1 MKTIGVLTSG
11 GDAPGMNA
19 AVRAVVRAG
28 IDRGWRVLGI
38 RHGYKGLLARD
49 FYGMNLRSV
58 SNILQQGGTM
68 LYTSRC
74 PEFHEQKTV
83 KAAADICRE
92 EGIETVVTIGGDG
105 TFRGALALSREGIPC
120 IGIPGTIDNDI
131 ASSDYTIGFDTA
143 VNTVV
148 QMVDRLRDTARSH
161 DRCSVIEVMGRN
173 SGYIALEAGIACG
186 ALCILVPE
194 QHYTIDQVIEKMM
207 ETLNT
212 GKKHFIVVMAEGAG
226 QAAEVAAEL
235 EKRTGIHS
243 TPVVL
248 GHVQRG
254 GSPTSM
260 DRVMASRMGSRAVDL
275 IEIGLLNRVI
285 VRQNGRLTDLPIEEA
300 LQMHKTIDME
310 MLRTATLVSI

>member
-1 MKTIGVLTSG
+1 MKKIGVLTSG

-28 IDRGWRVLGI
+28 IDRDWRVVGI
-38 RHGYKGLLARD
+38 RRGYKGLLERD
-49 FYGMNLRSV
+49 FYGMNMRSV
-58 SNILQQGGTM
+58 SNILQQGGTV
-68 LYTSRC
+68 LFTSRC
-74 PEFHEQKTV
+74 PEFHEKSTV
-83 KAAADICRE
+83 EKAAEICRE
-92 EGIETVVTIGGDG
+92 EGLDALVTIGGDG
-105 TFRGALALSREGIPC
+105 TFRGALALSRAGMPC

-131 ASSDYTIGFDTA
+131 ACSDYTIGFDTA

-161 DRCSVIEVMGRN
+161 DRCSVIEVMGR
-173 SGYIALEAGIACG
+173 SAGYIALESGIACG

-194 QHYTIDQVIEKMM
+194 QFYTVDQIVEKMM
-207 ETLNT
+207 ETLNA
-212 GKKHFIVVMAEGAG
+212 GKRHFIIVMAEGAG
-226 QAAEVAAEL
+226 HAPELAAEL
-235 EKRTGIHS
+235 EKRTGIRS

-275 IEIGLLNRVI
+275 IDIGMLNRVV
-285 VRQNGRLTDLPIEEA
+285 VRQNGILTDYPIEEA
-300 LQMHKTIDME
+300 LNMHKTIDME
-310 MLRTATLVSI
+310 MIRTATRISI